1 MSMFFT
7 IMIVFVALCYLYRI
21 IDLNN
26 WSKYGILYIDE
37 VKDIY
42 NKGLVKK
49 NEIKSKDL
57 SKLIRKINKSIYKT
71 AKIGGCRIC
80 IDKDF
85 YIKNHFFN
93 PVSYNYYYDIC
104 SYYQLKGYE
113 VDQNSINQIVIR
125 WDRC

>member
-1 MSMFFT
+1 M
-7 IMIVFVALCYLYRI
+7 

-26 WSKYGILYIDE
+26 WSRYETLHIDKI
-37 VKDIY
+37 KDVY
-42 NKGLVKK
+42 NKGLIKK
-49 NEIKSKDL
+49 NKIKSKDL
-57 SKLIRKINKSIYKT
+57 NKLIRKINKHIYKR
-71 AKIGGCRIC
+71 ARVGECCVFIN
-80 IDKDF
+80 KDF

-93 PVSYNYYYDIC
+93 TAVYNYYYDIC